1 MGLRRDKTP
10 SRFDQLDRRAAKAKE
25 AVGVEETK
33 SVSTDGLALKV
44 LPLQSSRVIKSS
56 VAGRPVLQIEFPVSH
71 GAADTL
77 DVSYLL
83 RTPNIAEAMS
93 TAFLKRF
100 ANHTRKTRIYSNKW
114 LRLGFFEFLRIE
126 NKESLSLDQL
136 NSELIHD
143 YIRWLNR
150 VDPRSGKAVWKEGT
164 RRSYYNI
171 FGVMV
176 EAIKRIPKWRKKIP
190 ADFSV
195 PTHQWPGKN
204 RKHTPTPIVQDE
216 DFALLYQACLTEMTQ
231 VREAITADLDLLHRS
246 VQDIPKSPTTF
257 RDYAHRGVALAAL
270 DDIFTHTVPCYPQ
283 LLETHSYLLTAIKMQ
298 FGSVLKLRSVLAPS
312 PRDLVPFVLMLAI
325 HTRLNPEAL
334 LGSNQEDFGTED
346 RLGEKRFRARVN
358 KGRARRR
365 QMPSSPVEAAYDN
378 PHSIVEFL
386 NSWTARLRKLAKPEI
401 ANRLLLF
408 VPRTGFSG
416 VSFFDVEGDAGSSTW
431 TTALRNFCED
441 HNLKRFTLQQLRPTT
456 LDIGRGI
463 HDNDVRAAQ
472 ALGDHRSPETT
483 NSHYTSGAQ
492 RERNAERL
500 GEISAFRRRW
510 LDTGGKAD
518 SRNAPVDIDEGA
530 VTPGWGCLDPYKS
543 PFSPHGK
550 LCSAFGRCPAC
561 QLTQLDIHS
570 VYAAAQSLNLL
581 DAVRRARE
589 TMDPQGWLE
598 SMAPVEKKLVHFW
611 LPRFSPEILEQAK
624 ALSLPP
630 LPTPD

>member
-10 SRFDQLDRRAAKAKE
+10 SRFAQLDRKAAKAKAAAE
-25 AVGVEETK
+25 VHGATLVPA
-33 SVSTDGLALKV
+33 DGPPSNV
-44 LPLQSSRVIKSS
+44 LPLPSSRAVKSS
-56 VAGRPVLQIEFPVSH
+56 VAGRPALHLIFPVSH
-71 GAADTL
+71 GVAEKL
-77 DVSYLL
+77 DASYLL
-83 RTPNIAEAMS
+83 RTPNLVEAMS

-100 ANHTRKTRIYSNKW
+100 ATHTRKTRIHSNKW
-114 LRLGFFEFLRIE
+114 LRLGFFEFLKFE
-126 NKESLSLDQL
+126 NKEDLSLDKL
-136 NSELIHD
+136 HSELIHD

-150 VDPRSGKAVWKEGT
+150 VDPGSGKAVWKEGT
-164 RRSYYNI
+164 RSSYYRI
-171 FGVMV
+171 LGMMI
-176 EAIKRIPKWRKKIP
+176 EELKLIPKWRKKFP

-195 PTHQWPGKN
+195 PTHQWPGSR

-216 DFALLYQACLTEMTQ
+216 DFALLYRACLTEMTQ
-231 VREAITADLDLLHRS
+231 VRMAITADLELLQRS
-246 VQDIPKSPTTF
+246 VQEIPKNPTTC
-257 RDYAHRGVALAAL
+257 RDYAHRGVALAAM
-270 DDIFTHTVPCYPQ
+270 DEIFARTVPSYPQ
-283 LLETHSYLLTAIKMQ
+283 MLETHSYLLTAIKTQ
-298 FGSVLKLRSVLAPS
+298 FGTLLKLRSVLAPS

-386 NSWTARLRKLAKPEI
+386 NDWTARLRKLAKPEI
-401 ANRLLLF
+401 SNRLLLF
-408 VPRTGFSG
+408 VPRTAFSG
-416 VSFFDVEGDAGSSTW
+416 VSFFEVESGAGVTTW
-431 TTALRNFCED
+431 ATALRDFCKD

-456 LDIGRGI
+456 LDIGRAI

-472 ALGDHRSPETT
+472 SLGDHRSPETT

-492 RERNAERL
+492 LERNAERL
-500 GEISAFRRRW
+500 GEMSMLRRRW

-518 SRNAPVDIDEGA
+518 SRNAPVDTDEGA
-530 VTPGWGCLDPYKS
+530 VTPGWGCLDPCKS
-543 PFSPHGK
+543 PYSPHGK

-598 SMAPVEKKLVHFW
+598 RMAPVEKKLVHFW
-611 LPRFSPEILEQAK
+611 LPQFSPEILEQARS
-624 ALSLPP
+624 LNLPP